1 MGLRQCRMIG
11 PKEGCSDDREKKN
24 GCEKTRL
31 KIKKKW
37 NSYLKENKGKEVE
50 KNHR

>member
-1 MGLRQCRMIG
+1 VAIKRDVLMTE
-11 PKEGCSDDREKKN
+11 KEN

-50 KNHR
+50 KNHM